1 MESKLSLLR
10 LEQVDGNN
18 KLEIFNK
25 TVRAA
30 AITDFAVILGG
41 HISGEGYAHDSGIF
55 AENVPCYT
63 VDGSNK
69 LNKRTGMYW
78 LEGNVE
84 YKQNFRSYIPFVS
97 DNSRM
102 SVSGCNADDR
112 TKGIRL
118 SLENIKINELIN
130 NTITKDENEN
140 IIIEYGFYPRN
151 IVSETIKNKLKH
163 LYEHNQL
170 KESGN
175 IYTSDS
181 MNYNDAT
188 TDFTPIEHK
197 EYELEGKRYIR
208 VKINVYFESNY
219 FKLSDGKIYRNGDIV
234 WLEVE
239 PIKWLIDEGNK
250 VMITEEIIVAGLQF
264 ENTFKHIKEKLIN
277 RDKSD
282 IENIKFEDTNIK
294 RFIDKYLS
302 KELFQIKEK
311 DIEKET
317 ENNKNEKLIEQFS
330 VLISKLKTSGY
341 TDNEIQDLTNN
352 LLTKKN
358 DSIKK
363 KELKP

>member
-1 MESKLSLLR
+1 MEGKLSLLK

-18 KLEIFNK
+18 KLKIFNNR
-25 TVRAA
+25 VRAA

-41 HISGEGYAHDSGIF
+41 HISGEGHAHDSGIF

-63 VDGSNK
+63 VDGSSK

-84 YKQNFRSYIPFVS
+84 YKQNFSSYIPYVS
-97 DNSRM
+97 DNSKM
-102 SVSGCNADDR
+102 SVIGCNVDDR

-118 SLENIKINELIN
+118 SLENIKINELRN
-130 NTITKDENEN
+130 NTKGANEN

-151 IVSETIKNKLKH
+151 IVSETIKNKLNH
-163 LYEHNQL
+163 LYEHNHL

-181 MNYNDAT
+181 INYNNTT

-239 PIKWLIDEGNK
+239 PIKWLIDEENK
-250 VMITEEIIVAGLQF
+250 VMITEEIIVSGLQF

-294 RFIDKYLS
+294 KFIDKYLS

-311 DIEKET
+311 NIEKEIET
-317 ENNKNEKLIEQFS
+317 NKNEELIEQFS
-330 VLISKLKTSGY
+330 ILISKLKTLGY
-341 TDNEIQDLTNN
+341 KDNEIQNLTNN
-352 LLTKKN
+352 LLTKTN
-358 DSIKK
+358 GSIKK
-363 KELKP
+363 KELKI